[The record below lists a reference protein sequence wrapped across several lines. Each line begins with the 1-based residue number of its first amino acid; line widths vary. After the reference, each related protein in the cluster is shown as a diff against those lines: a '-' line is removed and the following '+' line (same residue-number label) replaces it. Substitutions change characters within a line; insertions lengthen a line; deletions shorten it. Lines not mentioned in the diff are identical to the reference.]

1 MSFKDQLMKAGLVS
15 KKQVRK
21 ANQGDRSARKKKQ
34 SSRESKAILKER
46 SRAER
51 KAKQKQ
57 LQAERL
63 AAKRASD
70 RAKEAAEAKRR
81 VDQILGAHR
90 VRFRSGQQPFWY
102 RAPDGRHALKL
113 SLPDSVAFDL
123 HVGKLAVA
131 YRGLADAFEL
141 DVILIPRDVADRVEK
156 IDPSRVLFRNSAR
169 PDGPDEALWS
179 AGVTS

>member
-1 MSFKDQLMKAGLVS
+1 MSFKDQLLKAGLVN

-21 ANQGDRSARKKKQ
+21 ANQGERKARKKKQ
-34 SSRESKAILKER
+34 SSRERKAVAQER

-51 KAKQKQ
+51 KAEQKR
-57 LQAERL
+57 LQAERV
-63 AAKRASD
+63 AAKRARD

-90 VRFRSGQQPFWY
+90 VRHRSGQQLFWL
-102 RAPDGRHALKL
+102 RSPDGRHALRL
-113 SLPDSVAFDL
+113 TLPDSVAFDL

-131 YRGLADAFEL
+131 YRGPADAFEP
-141 DVILIPRDVADRVEK
+141 DVLLIPREVAERVEK
-156 IDPSRVLFRNSAR
+156 IDPSRVLFRNESR
-169 PDGPDEALWS
+169 PTEPEEALWS